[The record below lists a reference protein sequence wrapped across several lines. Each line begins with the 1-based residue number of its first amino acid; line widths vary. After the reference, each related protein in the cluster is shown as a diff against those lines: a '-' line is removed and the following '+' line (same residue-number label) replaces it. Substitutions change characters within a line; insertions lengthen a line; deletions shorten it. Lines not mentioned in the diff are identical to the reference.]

1 MCRIG
6 WKKILILLLV
16 LRLKSC
22 FLLLSAL
29 CAYVESCLER
39 GPLQLIWIMHL
50 IWVITDT
57 YCSLL
62 CSWFD
67 INVKS
72 KLFHLYHCNRPRS
85 IYCVSVLSVSPH
97 FKCLHWIQI
106 RLRDPNDGAD
116 MANFHAYSLLY
127 EKKIPWGKLKAL
139 SSKQS
144 ANNFYV
150 ENEMDYFCWQSTFA

>member
-97 FKCLHWIQI
+97 FKCLDWIQT

-116 MANFHAYSLLY
+116 Y
-127 EKKIPWGKLKAL
+127 GKLSCLFTLVWKENPL
-139 SSKQS
+139 GKIKGTIFKTICKQL
-144 ANNFYV
+144 Y
-150 ENEMDYFCWQSTFA
+150 M